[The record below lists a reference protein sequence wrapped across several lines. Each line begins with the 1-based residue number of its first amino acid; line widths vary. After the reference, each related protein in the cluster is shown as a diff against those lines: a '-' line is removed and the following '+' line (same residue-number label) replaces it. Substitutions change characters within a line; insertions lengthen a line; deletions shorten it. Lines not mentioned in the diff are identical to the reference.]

1 MAEENTNNDLET
13 LRQEILAKLEGL
25 DQGKAIVSNM
35 NEEELRELQTL
46 NAEQTRERIG
56 IILTNQEKNDENKQ
70 DSSLTVDEIIPP
82 LNVNEKTDN
91 QTDQNEDWK
100 DRIRAKER
108 ETNQELGNNF
118 QEVETDNKTAP
129 LTFKDDKGNTHEFS
143 SENHCR
149 VAGDQTAFDQLAH
162 TAKKLGKDAINFG
175 EFKEHPEYKTR
186 LYLACLKEGLQ
197 PVGNVPSPE
206 EIENS
211 PEAKE
216 ITKEL
221 IKKNRREIFNKLKE
235 TRKNLAETQT
245 IWEND
250 PDYQTL
256 TTAYETA
263 LNAHESTPSEA
274 TQNALNLAED
284 NMKKN
289 DAYQSY
295 YSAQKSFHNTVI
307 EAKEFYLTH
316 GSEKDAE
323 TTTREQREERLKKH
337 LAKYNP
343 KEFFKDENGQ
353 PLKNYNEQIKRHQPF
368 YNALKKSR

>member
-25 DQGKAIVSNM
+25 DKGKAIVSNM

-56 IILTNQEKNDENKQ
+56 IILTNQEKNDEPLN
-70 DSSLTVDEIIPP
+70 VDEII
-82 LNVNEKTDN
+82 NGITVNELQEEKPKE
-91 QTDQNEDWK
+91 TDQNEDWK
-100 DRIRAKER
+100 DRIRNKER
-108 ETNQELGNNF
+108 EVNQELGNNF
-118 QEVETDNKTAP
+118 QEVETNDKRAP

-149 VAGDQTAFDQLAH
+149 VSGDQTAFDQLAR

-175 EFKEHPEYKTR
+175 EFKEHPEYRTR

-197 PVGNVPSPE
+197 TTGNTPTQE
-206 EIENS
+206 EIEKS

-221 IKKNRREIFNKLKE
+221 IKKNRREIFNELKE
-235 TRKNLAETQT
+235 ARKNLVATQT
-245 IWEND
+245 TWEND
-250 PDYQTL
+250 PNYQTL
-256 TTAYETA
+256 TTAYQAA

-295 YSAQKSFHNTVI
+295 YSAQTSFHNTVI
-307 EAKEFYLTH
+307 KAKEFYLTH

-323 TTTREQREERLKKH
+323 TTTREQREERLEKH
-337 LAKYNP
+337 LEKYNP
-343 KEFFKDENGQ
+343 EKFFRDESGQ
-353 PLKNYNEQIKRHQPF
+353 PLKNYNEQVKKYQPF
-368 YNALKKSR
+368 YNALNKTR